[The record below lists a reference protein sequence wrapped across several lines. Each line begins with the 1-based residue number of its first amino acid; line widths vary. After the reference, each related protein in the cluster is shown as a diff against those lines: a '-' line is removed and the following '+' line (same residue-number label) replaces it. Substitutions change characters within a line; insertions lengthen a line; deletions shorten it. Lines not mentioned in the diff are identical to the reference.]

1 MRRHHLGRGLLLPL
15 ILALGLGAA
24 CQKKQ
29 DPAPQPAAAAAVAP
43 APRAGVLVS
52 LSAAEKQALLEVA
65 RKTFDQYVT
74 NQSRY
79 TPKDLPAGLAEKK
92 GNTVFATIYKDGEW
106 RGCVAGG
113 GATLVEMTVSAVINT
128 CNDKRFKNPEANELE
143 RFRVEL
149 SILQPEE
156 AVSGKDP
163 AQIGKQL
170 EPGVHGITIRHSS
183 GRQAF
188 FLPYVFV
195 KTQRDITTWLERI
208 SVKGGMDKDSW
219 KSPEAAIFRFATL
232 NFIEE
237 RAHGKALDLY
247 RYKVELKTLPAD
259 ALPTALALTGRWFA
273 AQASEQKRL
282 PNVQEPS
289 KPKSE
294 GSYENDARQLFGL
307 AAWAYGADA
316 KRDLA
321 TMRKVSDLFDPYYAR
336 LKMDGKGGLA
346 LAEAKPQGLETLLI
360 AADMVNSSGLLPD
373 RRAKAAAFFETLKG
387 LLKDGFPK
395 DQADGTVLPDLPNYA
410 AAVLL
415 RLAAQSR
422 RDADK
427 TFARE
432 FAEKT
437 WTSGRSNSLPAVVA
451 AAEILNDAAWI
462 KRAEEEIAKWGQQQ
476 IKAGPGVFNDHIGA
490 YRFEKLPTTLGVAL
504 PLAALA
510 RANELIKL
518 TVLSPGLKPQ
528 LEANIVLATRWLLEQ
543 QFTTQSAF
551 YLPNHAQLEGA
562 FKRDVLL
569 HESRLEDT
577 AAAYAALVGLD
588 GNAKAE
594 LAQAAER
601 YGALLAK

>member
-1 MRRHHLGRGLLLPL
+1 M
-15 ILALGLGAA
+15 
-24 CQKKQ
+24 
-29 DPAPQPAAAAAVAP
+29 
-43 APRAGVLVS
+43 
-52 LSAAEKQALLEVA
+52 
-65 RKTFDQYVT
+65 
-74 NQSRY
+74 
-79 TPKDLPAGLAEKK
+79 
-92 GNTVFATIYKDGEW
+92 
-106 RGCVAGG
+106 
-113 GATLVEMTVSAVINT
+113 
-128 CNDKRFKNPEANELE
+128 
-143 RFRVEL
+143 
-149 SILQPEE
+149 
-156 AVSGKDP
+156 
-163 AQIGKQL
+163 
-170 EPGVHGITIRHSS
+170 
-183 GRQAF
+183 
-188 FLPYVFV
+188 FV

-432 FAEKT
+432 FAEENVDL
-437 WTSGRSNSLPAVVA
+437 GP
-451 AAEILNDAAWI
+451 
-462 KRAEEEIAKWGQQQ
+462 QQQ
-476 IKAGPGVFNDHIGA
+476 PAGGG
-490 YRFEKLPTTLGVAL
+490 R
-504 PLAALA
+504 
-510 RANELIKL
+510 R
-518 TVLSPGLKPQ
+518 
-528 LEANIVLATRWLLEQ
+528 R
-543 QFTTQSAF
+543 
-551 YLPNHAQLEGA
+551 
-562 FKRDVLL
+562 RDS
-569 HESRLEDT
+569 ERR
-577 AAAYAALVGLD
+577 GLD
-588 GNAKAE
+588 QARRGGDRQMGPAADQGRAGRVQRPHRGLFASRNCRPPWASPCRWPPW
-594 LAQAAER
+594 LAPTNSSS
-601 YGALLAK
+601 